1 MRKLSSIITRQKYS
15 RRQKV
20 FSCVALIVFAVF
32 LYWPTLQFDFVLD
45 DKLVITQN
53 GVTQGGQDSLEVIWA
68 KNSKTFQT
76 TDSDEA
82 KISRPL
88 TQTYFALVYDK
99 GIPQEVLANHYHKGQ
114 ILLYSLLVLS
124 LFLFLEKY
132 FTHLSLGLR
141 CIVILLFV
149 AHPLHVE
156 VVANIKSA
164 DELLAS
170 ICFVLSLLVLP
181 QSRAAS
187 LQEFIQHS
195 LLVLMSFFLIYLGYK
210 AKQNILMLAPIN
222 MGIVLFGA
230 LTYLS
235 EKHQKTLDNYK
246 WYIGVPSLLS
256 LLGIALYRGSQNN
269 PFIQFYARDFD
280 FYQTTQSTYT
290 ATQNT
295 FLGMSS
301 TSEIFANSLWTTL
314 LSVKNLLY
322 PTQLIHQYGAYQIPL
337 TSWESPKPYMALA
350 LALCIIGGIFYL
362 LKRSNQK
369 RSTWIAIGIFILP
382 LIAYSHIFIPL
393 PDTYADRFLFMA
405 VLGFLLLLAVTS
417 TEINLKPTWILVTS
431 LLIGV
436 GYTAKS
442 VQRIP
447 AWQSDDTLL
456 TEDFRQ
462 SPNNA
467 SIIARYASNIEKDT
481 VQKEQLYLEA
491 LAIYPNFCGAHQDIG
506 ELYFSKRAYG
516 KSLHHFKQA
525 YAINPKYI
533 YIQKLSKVNQAQNN
547 LEMAVKLLDSAQST
561 FPEEKGTSLYQMNA
575 FDLLKLQS
583 EMAYNQNNLASAI
596 SFLDSALKIFPGDR
610 TTSLYQMNAFDL
622 LKLQSEMAY
631 HQDNL
636 PSAITSLD
644 SALDVFPGS
653 KVTNG
658 YRSNT
663 ITLAQMYFTQ
673 GAQEKA
679 YVLLI
684 KALEQDTSHLAYAQ
698 EGLNMAYQAENLSR
712 AVEFGLYFAPSRAD
726 DSTYWTDLENL
737 AQGNEILLERIKL
750 RKSETL
756 SVR

>member
-1 MRKLSSIITRQKYS
+1 
-15 RRQKV
+15 
-20 FSCVALIVFAVF
+20 
-32 LYWPTLQFDFVLD
+32 
-45 DKLVITQN
+45 
-53 GVTQGGQDSLEVIWA
+53 
-68 KNSKTFQT
+68 
-76 TDSDEA
+76 
-82 KISRPL
+82 
-88 TQTYFALVYDK
+88 
-99 GIPQEVLANHYHKGQ
+99 
-114 ILLYSLLVLS
+114 
-124 LFLFLEKY
+124 
-132 FTHLSLGLR
+132 
-141 CIVILLFV
+141 
-149 AHPLHVE
+149 
-156 VVANIKSA
+156 
-164 DELLAS
+164 
-170 ICFVLSLLVLP
+170 
-181 QSRAAS
+181 
-187 LQEFIQHS
+187 
-195 LLVLMSFFLIYLGYK
+195 
-210 AKQNILMLAPIN
+210 
-222 MGIVLFGA
+222 
-230 LTYLS
+230 
-235 EKHQKTLDNYK
+235 
-246 WYIGVPSLLS
+246 
-256 LLGIALYRGSQNN
+256 
-269 PFIQFYARDFD
+269 
-280 FYQTTQSTYT
+280 
-290 ATQNT
+290 
-295 FLGMSS
+295 
-301 TSEIFANSLWTTL
+301 
-314 LSVKNLLY
+314 
-322 PTQLIHQYGAYQIPL
+322 
-337 TSWESPKPYMALA
+337 
-350 LALCIIGGIFYL
+350 
-362 LKRSNQK
+362 
-369 RSTWIAIGIFILP
+369 
-382 LIAYSHIFIPL
+382 
-393 PDTYADRFLFMA
+393 
-405 VLGFLLLLAVTS
+405 
-417 TEINLKPTWILVTS
+417 
-431 LLIGV
+431 
-436 GYTAKS
+436 
-442 VQRIP
+442 
-447 AWQSDDTLL
+447 
-456 TEDFRQ
+456 
-462 SPNNA
+462 
-467 SIIARYASNIEKDT
+467 
-481 VQKEQLYLEA
+481 

-698 EGLNMAYQAENLSR
+698 EGLNMAYQAQNLSR